1 MAQTSPTGQADRTPT
16 APNPAVFALP
26 SLARALTRRIV
37 LLLLAVIMSTLASIT
52 VFIVWQSRLTQTEED
67 INARQMVHKRL
78 ELMQESWHREAE
90 NIATA
95 IQLQRFASLPEEKRW
110 SSLRAWLVALGEN
123 ISFDS
128 VIVLDS
134 VGRPLF
140 VHGHESD
147 EIFAHPPD
155 SHAIWY
161 FSHNKQELHAVLRTS
176 LWLGADDGQGEIV
189 FLQPI
194 LPSTLQL
201 ISSDRRSVYLATRNE
216 LIAGA
221 DAVHIPVR
229 AGARFQ
235 HDDQRWRII
244 EASLPGE
251 PDARLLLR
259 LPANAPAWFMPLI
272 VGAIALGLT
281 LALGIYLILG
291 RWARDLVRRI
301 NTLGQAA
308 LAFGVDGNSDL
319 PAARELLQ
327 SAKHK
332 SDEVRR
338 VADTLEDLMETV
350 FLREEESR
358 AYLETLNL
366 LEEVVIEL
374 DMNGVIQRA
383 SAAWQRL
390 SFRNSDTDAAGLPTR
405 FQDAL
410 HPDDR
415 IQMQAVFDAIS
426 TREKEQITLRAR
438 LHGDEIANIWME
450 CRFLPL
456 RDGIGKLI
464 GVRGVLRDVTQNYIQ
479 EKQITQMALHDA
491 LTGLPNRVLLEDRAK
506 MAIRIAQRSNQ
517 KVGLCFFDLD
527 HFKQINDTLG
537 HKTGDRLLIAIS
549 NAVRERLRSGDTLA
563 RWGGDEFVLLIPDMD
578 SARDIREVVTKV
590 ANLTHTPLTVDG
602 ADFAI
607 SFSMGVTVFPDDAD
621 NLDALLSQ
629 ADRAMFYAKA
639 QGRNTFQFFADMAQK
654 GLGRKELYIQ
664 HRLAAAIKNK
674 EILTWFQPL
683 VDAVDGK
690 ILGVEALAR
699 WHDPELGWLSP
710 ATFIPMAEN
719 LGLIR
724 ELGEQVWTATLAAGR
739 AWKEVGYDLGLA
751 VNISKRQ
758 LFMPDFTDKL
768 VQDAARYGIAPE
780 RITLEITESI
790 ALLDVE
796 FAEIGRAHV

>member
-1 MAQTSPTGQADRTPT
+1 MQT
-16 APNPAVFALP
+16 
-26 SLARALTRRIV
+26 
-37 LLLLAVIMSTLASIT
+37 
-52 VFIVWQSRLTQTEED
+52 
-67 INARQMVHKRL
+67 
-78 ELMQESWHREAE
+78 
-90 NIATA
+90 
-95 IQLQRFASLPEEKRW
+95 
-110 SSLRAWLVALGEN
+110 
-123 ISFDS
+123 
-128 VIVLDS
+128 
-134 VGRPLF
+134 
-140 VHGHESD
+140 
-147 EIFAHPPD
+147 
-155 SHAIWY
+155 
-161 FSHNKQELHAVLRTS
+161 
-176 LWLGADDGQGEIV
+176 
-189 FLQPI
+189 
-194 LPSTLQL
+194 
-201 ISSDRRSVYLATRNE
+201 
-216 LIAGA
+216 
-221 DAVHIPVR
+221 
-229 AGARFQ
+229 
-235 HDDQRWRII
+235 
-244 EASLPGE
+244 
-251 PDARLLLR
+251 
-259 LPANAPAWFMPLI
+259 
-272 VGAIALGLT
+272 
-281 LALGIYLILG
+281 
-291 RWARDLVRRI
+291 
-301 NTLGQAA
+301 
-308 LAFGVDGNSDL
+308 
-319 PAARELLQ
+319 
-327 SAKHK
+327 
-332 SDEVRR
+332 
-338 VADTLEDLMETV
+338 
-350 FLREEESR
+350 
-358 AYLETLNL
+358 
-366 LEEVVIEL
+366 
-374 DMNGVIQRA
+374 
-383 SAAWQRL
+383 
-390 SFRNSDTDAAGLPTR
+390 
-405 FQDAL
+405 
-410 HPDDR
+410 
-415 IQMQAVFDAIS
+415 VFDAIS

-438 LHGDEIANIWME
+438 LHGDEMANIWME

-796 FAEIGRAHV
+796 FAAERLNELSRSGFRIAIDDFGTGYSSLSQLHDMPVREIKIDISFVRRINTPQGLRMVQAIVQMAAAMRLQCVAEGVEDISAADQLKQLGVDTLQGFHFAEPMPVEAFNTWLDTRIDGQDGR